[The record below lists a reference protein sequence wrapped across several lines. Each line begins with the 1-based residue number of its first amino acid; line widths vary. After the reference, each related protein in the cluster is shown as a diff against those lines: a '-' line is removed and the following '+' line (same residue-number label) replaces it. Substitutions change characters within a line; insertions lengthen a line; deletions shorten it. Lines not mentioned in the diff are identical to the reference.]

1 MKQNNLKYRRCGR
14 GRGESGETNSFSI
27 GGTKSFNLSK
37 IRTFSLFELR
47 FMNRENFNF
56 PLWKVA
62 IKSNIFR

>member
-1 MKQNNLKYRRCGR
+1 MWEGQ
-14 GRGESGETNSFSI
+14 EINSFSI

-37 IRTFSLFELR
+37 IRTFSFFELR